1 MQSHEI
7 VLARFGQRLRELRLR
22 KNLSQEALA
31 ELAQLDRTYISGIE
45 RGKRNPSLRNL
56 ISIANALEISL
67 ASLFEDIG

>member
-1 MQSHEI
+1 MQSHES

-56 ISIANALEISL
+56 ISITNALEISL